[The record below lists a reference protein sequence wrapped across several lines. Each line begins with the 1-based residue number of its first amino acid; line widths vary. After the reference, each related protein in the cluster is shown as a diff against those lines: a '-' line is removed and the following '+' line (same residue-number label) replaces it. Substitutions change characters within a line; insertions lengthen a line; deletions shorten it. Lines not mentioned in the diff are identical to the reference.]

1 MRQFRQFPYNFA
13 IFYVK
18 GSVENRFDV
27 TNIHTAEQIYH
38 NFADQIYTSEDTQL
52 EHISL
57 WNVKT
62 IQLLEVLSVN

>member
-1 MRQFRQFPYNFA
+1 MRTFRQFPYNYA

-18 GSVENRFDV
+18 NNVEKRIDK
-27 TNIHTAEQIYH
+27 TNIHTAEKLWH
-38 NFADQIYTSEDTQL
+38 NFADQIWTSEDKEL

-57 WNVKT
+57 WNMKT